1 MKVIVTERLTKRFH
15 DLVAVNEISFHV
27 YRGEIF
33 GFLGP
38 NGAGKSTTIR
48 MLTTLLKPTS
58 GKAYVAGFDVEK
70 DPLEVRGSIGYV
82 PQDITVDDYLT
93 GWENMML
100 QASLYGLSRQ
110 EAKKRTEELLE
121 MVGLLPFAHKKVE
134 AYSGGMRRRLEM
146 AEGLIHEPKVLF
158 LDEPTLGL
166 DVQSRFLI
174 WEKLMELKAKGVTIF
189 LTTHYMEEAERLC
202 DRVAIIDH
210 GRILALDSPRA
221 LIDAM
226 GGDVIE
232 FEVETLDGVGK
243 VLADL
248 DYKVSGNMLRVK
260 VMKGEEVLPKILQR
274 FTTSGIKVRRVSLSK
289 PSLDTV
295 YLEYTGRSLRDVEGS
310 KDEVMRLMRTVRRMR
325 K

>member
-1 MKVIVTERLTKRFH
+1 MKVIVTEGLTKRFH
-15 DLVAVNEISFHV
+15 DLVAVNGVSFHV

-33 GFLGP
+33 GLLGP
-38 NGAGKSTTIR
+38 NGAGKSTTIK
-48 MLTTLLKPTS
+48 MLTTLLRPTS
-58 GKAYVAGFDVEK
+58 GKAYVSGFDIEK
-70 DPLEVRGSIGYV
+70 NPLEVRSSIGYV

-100 QASLYGLSRQ
+100 QASLYGLSKP
-110 EAKKRTEELLE
+110 EARRRTEELLN

-174 WEKLMELKAKGVTIF
+174 WEKLMELKARGVTIF

-210 GRILALDSPRA
+210 GKILALNSPKA

-232 FEVETLDGVGK
+232 FDVETLDGIDVI
-243 VLADL
+243 LADL
-248 DYKVSGNMLRVK
+248 DYKVSGNVLRVK
-260 VMKGEEVLPKILQR
+260 VIKGEEVLPGILQR
-274 FTTSGIKVRRVSLSK
+274 LTSSGIRVRRVSLSK

-310 KDEVMRLMRTVRRMR
+310 RDEVMRLMRTVRRMR
-325 K
+325 R